1 MQVVRE
7 LEGDP
12 FFADPREVLRQVVAR
27 FTEMELTIV
36 AAFELE
42 FYLIDQENVNGRPQ
56 PPRSPISGKRPQSV
70 QVYSI
75 DDLDEY
81 VSWKVI
87 PSSPTPAKSCARWW
101 PGSPRWN

>member
-1 MQVVRE
+1 GDADRICYPIPGTLSMEPWQKRPTAQLLMTMHE

-42 FYLIDQENVNGRPQ
+42 FYVDGADESNERLELIKG
-56 PPRSPISGKRPQSV
+56 GGAA
-70 QVYSI
+70 
-75 DDLDEY
+75 L
-81 VSWKVI
+81 
-87 PSSPTPAKSCARWW
+87 T
-101 PGSPRWN
+101 